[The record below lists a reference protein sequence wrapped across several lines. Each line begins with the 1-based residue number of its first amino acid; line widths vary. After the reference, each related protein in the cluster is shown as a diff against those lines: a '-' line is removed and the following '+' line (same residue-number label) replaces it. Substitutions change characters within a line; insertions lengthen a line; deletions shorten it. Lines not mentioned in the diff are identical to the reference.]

1 MKRNGILLVV
11 TMILFMSFVPSAVA
25 AKSIIDK
32 VKKEGVI
39 KVGIQT
45 TVPPMGYIDEKGNW
59 TGFDVDLAEAVA
71 QKLGVKLEKINVNT
85 KTRISFLADGRIDMS
100 LANMSHTISREDAID
115 FAEPPYIWTGKIFYA
130 KKGRFKSYKDLGG
143 KRICVEQGSNAY
155 IAAPQEIEKHTKEK
169 PIMVSFSTN
178 PNAECFV
185 ALKQGKVDAFTQD
198 STIISAV
205 AGKEGVEYEAVGPIY
220 SPGLYSIGVPENDSN
235 WRDALS
241 FILQD
246 MIKDGTYEKIY
257 QKWFGPN
264 SKFPSPI
271 NMRPR
276 LPEDI
281 FGTEYNA
288 FVWPD

>member
-1 MKRNGILLVV
+1 MRKSTVSVLIALLFLVGLVSSAAAAGSIL
-11 TMILFMSFVPSAVA
+11 
-25 AKSIIDK
+25 DN
-32 VKKEGVI
+32 VKKTGVV

-45 TVPPMGYIDEKGNW
+45 TVPPMGYIDETGEW

-71 QKLGVKLEKINVNT
+71 QKMGVKLEKVNANT

-100 LANMSHTISREDAID
+100 LANMSHTKSREEAID
-115 FAEPPYIWTGKIFYA
+115 FAEPSYIWTGKIFYA

-169 PIMVSFSTN
+169 PTMMPFATN
-178 PNAECFV
+178 PNAECFM

-235 WRDALS
+235 WRDAIS
-241 FILQD
+241 FALQD
-246 MIKDGTYEKIY
+246 MIKDGTFEKIY

-264 SKFPSPI
+264 GKFPSPI
-271 NMRPR
+271 NIRPR

-281 FGTEYNA
+281 YGTDYNQ